1 MRRYAEM
8 DRKTA
13 ETDITIKLCVEGS
26 GQAVINTGIG
36 FFDHMLHQLAKHG
49 LLDLDVEAKG
59 DLSVDAHHT
68 VEDVGICI
76 GMTLRAALGKK
87 EGIKR
92 YGTATVPLD
101 EALVLTSVDLSGRG
115 FLAFDLP
122 IQEEMI
128 GEFPSALVVEFF
140 RALAQ
145 NAGMTVHI
153 RKISGEN
160 GHHIVEA
167 AFKSFARSLQE
178 AVSLSERVK
187 GTPSTK
193 GTL

>member
-1 MRRYAEM
+1 LSRTAEIK
-8 DRKTA
+8 RKTA
-13 ETDITIKLCVEGS
+13 ETDITLRVDLDGS
-26 GQAVINTGIG
+26 GKATINTGIG

-49 LLDLDVEAKG
+49 LLDVEVEAKG
-59 DLSVDAHHT
+59 DLNVDAHHT

-76 GMTLRAALGKK
+76 GTVLKNALGNK

-101 EALVLTSVDLSGRG
+101 EALVMTSVDLSGRG

-178 AVSLSERVK
+178 AVSLSDRVQ

-193 GTL
+193 GVL

>member
-49 LLDLDVEAKG
+49 LLDLEVEAKG

>member
-13 ETDITIKLCVEGS
+13 ETYVTLGLCIDGS
-26 GQAVINTGIG
+26 GKATINTGIG
-36 FFDHMLHQLAKHG
+36 FFDHMLHQLARHG
-49 LLDLDVEAKG
+49 LLDLEVEAKG
-59 DLSVDAHHT
+59 DLNVDAHHT

-76 GMTLRAALGKK
+76 GTVLKNALGNK

-101 EALVLTSVDLSGRG
+101 EALVMTSVDLSGRG

-145 NAGMTVHI
+145 NAGMTVHV

-178 AVSLSERVK
+178 AVSISDRIQ

-193 GTL
+193 GVL